1 MSETIEQ
8 TSSAPAG
15 TAPADRALPA
25 QAQVQAQ
32 DKDYLLSSYAYDLP
46 EELIAQTPP
55 AERGTSRLMVVQRTG
70 DLAIRHRHFADL
82 VDELPEGALL
92 VANNSRVLPARL
104 RGLRHTGGKVEFL
117 LLSPLP
123 AIMARARETEPGVWQ
138 AEAEGLVRSGGHPA
152 PGEWLHFGACLAVCL
167 QERGDFGRWQV
178 ILQWQGDLA
187 GDFEAEGSMPLP
199 PYIRREDGEGD
210 RERYQT
216 VYARK
221 DKTGSVAAPT
231 AGLHFTP
238 AIRDNLLARGVEWKE
253 LTLYVGYGTFS
264 PVRCDDIRQHSM
276 HGELVDLPEETVD
289 AVCRAKKEGRKVI
302 AVGTTSARA
311 LEGAYHAMGRCAP
324 FRGVTDIFL
333 YPGKPVHVIDG
344 LVTNFHLPGS
354 TLVMLVAAL
363 MGRERILK
371 AYAEA
376 VARRYRFFSY
386 GDAMFIKP

>member
-1 MSETIEQ
+1 MSENSQQNTF
-8 TSSAPAG
+8 AK
-15 TAPADRALPA
+15 PADGAAEKRGEA
-25 QAQVQAQ
+25 
-32 DKDYLLSSYAYDLP
+32 DFLLSSYNYDLP

-55 AERGTSRLMVVQRTG
+55 RERGTSRLMVVQRSG
-70 DLAIRHRHFADL
+70 DLRPRHRHFADL

-104 RGLRHTGGKVEFL
+104 NGLRHTGGKVEFL

-123 AIMARARETEPGVWQ
+123 AILSRATRTGEDARQ
-138 AEAEGLVRSGGHPA
+138 AEAEGLVRCGGHPA
-152 PGEWLHFGACLAVCL
+152 PGEKIRFGERITVCL
-167 QERGDFGRWQV
+167 VRQGEFGRWSV
-178 ILQWQGDLA
+178 ILEWQGDLA
-187 GDFEAEGSMPLP
+187 LDFEERGSMPLP
-199 PYIRREDGEGD
+199 PYIRREACEGD

-221 DKTGSVAAPT
+221 DRTGSVAAPT

-238 AIRDNLLARGVEWKE
+238 ELRARLEAAGIGWKE

-264 PVRCDDIRQHSM
+264 PVRCEDIRSHRM
-276 HGELVDLPEETVD
+276 HGELVDLPEDTVE
-289 AVCRAKKEGRKVI
+289 AVLEAKREGRKVI

-311 LEGAYHAMGRCAP
+311 LEGAFQAQGRLAP
-324 FRGVTDIFL
+324 FQGVTDIFL

-363 MGRERILK
+363 MGRERILA
-371 AYAEA
+371 AYREA
-376 VARRYRFFSY
+376 VRERYRFFSY